1 MADDLWVRINDEQV
15 RIYREHWAVTCHRLK
30 ADDEVYIC
38 TSVIPRKLNVE
49 ICHADKDGS
58 YCRCCIDA
66 LDSVTLD
73 SVTVY
78 DFHHKNSHRIWLR
91 PDSLLADKIAA
102 TDDMRYLVID
112 WKKFQQLTGVRLSI

>member
-1 MADDLWVRINDEQV
+1 MADDLWVRIDDEQV

-30 ADDEVYIC
+30 ADDEVHIC

-49 ICHADKDGS
+49 ICHADKDGGC
-58 YCRCCIDA
+58 CRCVIDA
-66 LDSVTLD
+66 LDSVTVD
-73 SVTVY
+73 
-78 DFHHKNSHRIWLR
+78 DFPHKNSHRIWLR
-91 PDSLLADKIAA
+91 PESLFTYKIAV

>member
-1 MADDLWVRINDEQV
+1 MADDLWVRINDEQA

-38 TSVIPRKLNVE
+38 TSVIPRKLNVK

-58 YCRCCIDA
+58 YCRCVIDA
-66 LDSVTLD
+66 LDSVTVD
-73 SVTVY
+73 
-78 DFHHKNSHRIWLR
+78 DQKNSHRIWLR
-91 PDSLLADKIAA
+91 PDSLLADKIAV